1 MYRNYGSG
9 TTTTTSTVL
18 ITTRDDER
26 LPLIVRTI
34 ERVYSRPT
42 LFGMCRT
49 NFLFGVYLVTY
60 LMFLG
65 SGAAVFSLLET
76 PEDHALRVR
85 LNTAIR
91 NFRVAN
97 PTVSGQ

>member
-1 MYRNYGSG
+1 MYRDYGSTSKVVLAEERMPLVVG
-9 TTTTTSTVL
+9 TIQREYV
-18 ITTRDDER
+18 
-26 LPLIVRTI
+26 
-34 ERVYSRPT
+34 RPT
-42 LFGMCRT
+42 LFGVCRT
-49 NFLFGVYLVTY
+49 NFLFGIYLVTY
-60 LMFLG
+60 VMFLG

-76 PEDHALRVR
+76 PGDHALRVK

>member
-1 MYRNYGSG
+1 MYRDYGATASCK
-9 TTTTTSTVL
+9 VL
-18 ITTRDDER
+18 MDEGA
-26 LPLIVRTI
+26 PLLVRTI
-34 ERVYSRPT
+34 EREYRRAT

-60 LMFLG
+60 VMFLV

-76 PEDHALRVR
+76 PEDQALRVR

>member
-1 MYRNYGSG
+1 MYRDYGS
-9 TTTTTSTVL
+9 TSKVDLT
-18 ITTRDDER
+18 DER
-26 LPLIVRTI
+26 VPLVIRTLEREYVR
-34 ERVYSRPT
+34 ST

-60 LMFLG
+60 VMFLG
-65 SGAAVFSLLET
+65 TGAAVFSILET
-76 PEDHALRVR
+76 PADHALRVR